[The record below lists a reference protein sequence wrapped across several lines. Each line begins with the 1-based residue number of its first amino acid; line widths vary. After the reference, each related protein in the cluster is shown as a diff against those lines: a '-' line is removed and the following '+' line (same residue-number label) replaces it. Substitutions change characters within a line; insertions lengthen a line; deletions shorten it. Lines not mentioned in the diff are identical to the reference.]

1 MSKFRW
7 FDVAAIGLGIVVVVG
22 LGFVLRPQHTPTIT
36 AAVPSTAP
44 VQRPQ
49 PPPPAGPTVL
59 FISDSYTGGVGL
71 KEMYYGCMAA
81 VRMGWQ
87 CDLSAQPGTGY
98 ISGGDA
104 NRFVN
109 PDLGPST
116 SFDERLP
123 KLAATYKPDVVVLD
137 GGRSDLFAPPDDEFA
152 VMTSTIGA
160 VRQLWPAAKIIFVR
174 PRFLDRPSDE
184 LGFDQ
189 GFIDRLRGDPA
200 NRGLVVVDP
209 ILRFTDTDTSTLIS
223 TDKSRPNEQGSVA
236 LASALVDE
244 LAANGFTVPAS

>member
-1 MSKFRW
+1 MRKIRW
-7 FDVAAIGLGIVVVVG
+7 SDVAAIVLAIAVLGG

-36 AAVPSTAP
+36 VAPSTAP

-49 PPPPAGPTVL
+49 PPAPVGPTAL
-59 FISDSYTGGVGL
+59 FITDAYTGGVGL
-71 KEMYYGCMAA
+71 KEMYYGCTAA

-109 PDLGPST
+109 PDIGPST

-123 KLAATYKPDVVVLD
+123 KLADAYKPDVVVFD
-137 GGRSDLFAPPDDEFA
+137 GGRSDLFAPTDDEFA

-160 VRQLWPAAKIIFVR
+160 ARQIWPAARIVFMR
-174 PRFLDRPSDE
+174 PRALDRPNDD

-189 GFIDRLRGDPA
+189 DFIDRLRADPA
-200 NRGLVVVDP
+200 TGGMVIVDP
-209 ILRFTDTDTSTLIS
+209 ISRFADTDTSALLAPDRS
-223 TDKSRPNEQGSVA
+223 HPNQDGAVA
-236 LASALVDE
+236 LSSALVDE
-244 LAANGFTVPAS
+244 LSANGFTVASS

>member
-1 MSKFRW
+1 MSRVRR
-7 FDVAAIGLGIVVVVG
+7 FDIAAIVLAIAVLGGLV
-22 LGFVLRPQHTPTIT
+22 FVLRPHHTPTIT
-36 AAVPSTAP
+36 VAP
-44 VQRPQ
+44 VTEQVERPQ
-49 PPPPAGPTVL
+49 PPSPVGPSAL

-71 KEMYYGCMAA
+71 KEMYYGCMAG

-98 ISGGDA
+98 ISGGEA

-116 SFDERLP
+116 SFGERLP
-123 KLAATYKPDVVVLD
+123 KLADSYKPDIVVLD
-137 GGRSDLFAPPDDEFA
+137 GGRSDLFAPTDAEFA

-160 VRQLWPAAKIIFVR
+160 VHQIWPAARIVFIR
-174 PRFLDRPSDE
+174 PRSLDRAGDD

-189 GFIDRLRGDPA
+189 AFIDRLRADPA
-200 NRGLVVVDP
+200 TENMVVVDP
-209 ILRFTDTDTSTLIS
+209 ISRLADTDTSALLS
-223 TDKSRPNEQGSVA
+223 PDSSHPNQDGAVA

-244 LAANGFTVPAS
+244 LSANGFTVATS